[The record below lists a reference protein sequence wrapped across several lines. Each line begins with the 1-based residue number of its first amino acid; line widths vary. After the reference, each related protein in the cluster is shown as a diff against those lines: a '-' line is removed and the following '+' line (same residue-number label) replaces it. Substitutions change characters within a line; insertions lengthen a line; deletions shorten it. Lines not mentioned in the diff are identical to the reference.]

1 MITAR
6 SPGLVSALD
15 STCRHATD
23 FSTLLDNAMNATDE
37 DEKLKLPPGYETPMT
52 KEQREEL
59 GNFVEELKTLATF
72 MASRPQPIQ
81 FKPIPNP
88 ELRVRPPL

>member
-1 MITAR
+1 
-6 SPGLVSALD
+6 
-15 STCRHATD
+15 
-23 FSTLLDNAMNATDE
+23 
-37 DEKLKLPPGYETPMT
+37 MT

-59 GNFVEELKTLATF
+59 GNFVEVLKTLAAF
-72 MASRPQPIQ
+72 MASRPQSIP